1 MKAGGDRRSRIA
13 ASAGR
18 AFRSLD
24 PARPL
29 QCAPR
34 LRGRSARG
42 VPSRRIMKK
51 KTKPTT
57 IFVVANHNENLLA
70 AKPRPSVS
78 KR

>member
-1 MKAGGDRRSRIA
+1 
-13 ASAGR
+13 
-18 AFRSLD
+18 
-24 PARPL
+24 
-29 QCAPR
+29 
-34 LRGRSARG
+34 
-42 VPSRRIMKK
+42 MKK